1 MKTSLK
7 TLAAAGEIKKTDLY
21 RVDPRMLYEEPQFNL
36 RTYEDPD
43 VDAQIEGFAH
53 SYANG
58 HYVPPLIV
66 RVDDEGRIAIVEG
79 HLRRRGA
86 LRAIERGC
94 DLPYLDSVPFKGN
107 DAERVEVM
115 LRSAEGL
122 KLKPLGVAIGYLRLQ
137 RMGYDNAKIAQAMH
151 KTASHVEQMLV
162 LATANHD
169 VHRLVASGAVAA
181 HTAIEVVRKHGEK
194 AGRFLQQQL
203 DAAMASGKHKVTSG
217 SIEGRALPRKIVHTV
232 VSSVESFAKRLDRST
247 LRAIA
252 ELETLA
258 PEQIKGKKIE
268 IDAAALLDLMKA
280 KGAMDDAKAKQQQ
293 RAHDGAQ
300 AAKQTAIAA

>member
-1 MKTSLK
+1 MKTTLK
-7 TLAAAGEIKKTDLY
+7 TLAAAGEIKKNDLY
-21 RVDPRMLYEEPQFNL
+21 RVDPHKLYEEPQFNL
-36 RTYEDPD
+36 RNYDDPD

-66 RVDDEGRIAIVEG
+66 RVDDEGRVAIVEG

-94 DLPYLDSVPFKGN
+94 DIPFLDSVPFKGN

-115 LRSAEGL
+115 LRSADGL

-137 RMGYDNAKIAQAMH
+137 RMGYDNAKIAHTMN

-169 VHRLVASGAVAA
+169 VHSLVASGAVAA

-194 AGRFLQQQL
+194 AGQFLQQQL
-203 DAAMASGKHKVTSG
+203 DAAKANGKSKVTSG
-217 SIEGRALPRKIVHTV
+217 SIEGKALPRKTVTAV
-232 VSSVESFAKRLDRST
+232 VSSIESFAQRLDRPT
-247 LRAIA
+247 LKAIA

-268 IDAAALLDLMKA
+268 IDAAALLELMKA
-280 KGAMDDAKAKQQQ
+280 KGAVEEAKSKQRE
-293 RAHDGAQ
+293 RAHAGAQ
-300 AAKQTAIAA
+300 AAKQTAIEA